1 MKTVI
6 RYLILLLFAIE
17 TPLAF
22 CVAENRPSQAVLTT
36 PLRLPVVSAGVSKGF
51 VDAPRGTT
59 VWVLQVKRKMLY
71 IDFSGSETWIKRSAT
86 DYDERLAAYK
96 ANQKRMQAAIQQ
108 QHLQAAQQAPPPM
121 QHNASLDVQAVGGGG
136 GGENPQ
142 NAAFGYYNT
151 IYESQTVQN
160 RRTVLKISVRNFNT
174 QPDHYQLQWYFFA
187 KPTGHK
193 HEFIF
198 DTATKDLW
206 LQGGEFKTFRVASKP
221 VSAVVSRTLA
231 VDYNGFEQAAA
242 AKSGNE
248 LKGWM
253 ARVVA
258 DGKVIQVKASAFKYR
273 DLAHND
279 KLLQQMQMVPQSAP
293 AYPTY

>member
-6 RYLILLLFAIE
+6 RCLILLLLAIE
-17 TPLAF
+17 TPPAF
-22 CVAENRPSQAVLTT
+22 CAAENRPAQAVLTT
-36 PLRLPVVSAGVSKGF
+36 PLRLPVVSGGVNKGF

-59 VWVLQVKRKMLY
+59 VWVLQVKHKTLY

-86 DYDERLAAYK
+86 DYDQRLAAYK
-96 ANQKRMQAAIQQ
+96 ANQKRMQAAMQQ
-108 QHLQAAQQAPPPM
+108 QQLQAPPPM

-142 NAAFGYYNT
+142 NTAFGYYNT

-187 KPTGHK
+187 KPAGHS

-279 KLLQQMQMVPQSAP
+279 KMLQQMQVVPQSEP
-293 AYPTY
+293 VYPMY